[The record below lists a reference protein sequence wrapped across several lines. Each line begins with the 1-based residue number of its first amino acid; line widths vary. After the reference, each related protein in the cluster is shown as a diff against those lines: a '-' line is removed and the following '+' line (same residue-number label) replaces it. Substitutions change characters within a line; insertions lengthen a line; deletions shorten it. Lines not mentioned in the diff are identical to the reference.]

1 MLRATPQLLSFRATP
16 PVSFTTDAVAK
27 PSLSRPGHKPHA
39 QRRPSLDPMGVP
51 RLHMAVAPGIRS
63 GTALAGLDLGLYIRR
78 NSAVSTGCSPVF
90 AAFQH
95 VCLLDR
101 ATYIRRAASSL
112 GLLAT
117 SFGGLHHLT
126 GLSTHPLTA
135 LFLPLCTFLFCIRD
149 FHVRCSRVHP
159 PSWELTA
166 SACIIQ
172 LCSLFARPPT
182 LFLPYLILANSSL
195 FSHICTQTCYLF

>member
-101 ATYIRRAASSL
+101 APYTRRATSSPNASRHLLRRAASSA
-112 GLLAT
+112 GHI
-117 SFGGLHHLT
+117 FP
-126 GLSTHPLTA
+126 LSLMV
-135 LFLPLCTFLFCIRD
+135 LFI
-149 FHVRCSRVHP
+149 S
-159 PSWELTA
+159 
-166 SACIIQ
+166 
-172 LCSLFARPPT
+172 
-182 LFLPYLILANSSL
+182 
-195 FSHICTQTCYLF
+195 